1 MLTDGATP
9 TQPAVDSD
17 GRGACTCVTQNVGLR
32 ARASVSLVCSGAGLA
47 PGGYARV
54 MDTSARSISLPTNQP
69 YMILHFQMQ
78 NTPIIDAVMK

>member
-1 MLTDGATP
+1 M
-9 TQPAVDSD
+9 
-17 GRGACTCVTQNVGLR
+17 CVTQNVGLR